1 MKIFEHTYERI
12 TNSMAF
18 KKFKQENPSIKLCA
32 GFFILDFL
40 SNDTKRSLDYLD
52 ENSKKIFTFELND
65 KDEIN
70 FKKDKLI
77 QTEIPPKLKLTPLQ
91 QKIPEEKPQVSVEL
105 EELEE
110 IINKEKLERKIS
122 AKIHKIIAVLQNYEK
137 KLIWNLTCMLDQLII
152 LQVLIDAKDGKIIKF
167 ERKNIMDFIKNHK
180 NK

>member
-12 TNSMAF
+12 TNSMVF

-70 FKKDKLI
+70 FKRDKLI
-77 QTEIPPKLKLTPLQ
+77 QSEISNKLKLTPLQ
-91 QKIPEEKPQVSVEL
+91 QKTSEEKPQISVEL
-105 EELEE
+105 EELEA
-110 IINKEKLERKIS
+110 IINKEKLDRKIS
-122 AKIHKIIAVLQNYEK
+122 AKVHKIIAVLQNYEK
-137 KLIWNLTCMLDQLII
+137 KLTWNLTCMLDQLII
-152 LQVLIDAKDGKIIKF
+152 FHVLIDAEDKKIIKF
-167 ERKNIMDFIKNHK
+167 ERKNLMDFIKS
-180 NK
+180 NKSK

>member
-1 MKIFEHTYERI
+1 MAIFEHTYERI
-12 TNSMAF
+12 TNSIAF
-18 KKFKQENPSIKLCA
+18 KKFKQKNPSIKLCA

-40 SNDTKRSLDYLD
+40 SNDTKRSLDYFD
-52 ENSKKIFTFELND
+52 ENSEKIFTFELND

-77 QTEIPPKLKLTPLQ
+77 QTEIPNQLKLTPIQ
-91 QKIPEEKPQVSVEL
+91 QNPKEKPQISVEL

-110 IINKEKLERKIS
+110 IKNKEKLDRKIS

-152 LQVLIDAKDGKIIKF
+152 LQVLIDAGDRKIIKF
-167 ERKNIMDFIKNHK
+167 KRKNIMDFIKN
-180 NK
+180 NKIK